1 MSAAIEQD
9 VEEVVKRAELAR
21 SAVEASDWGLAERTL
36 TEAQERIGRLLREI
50 GDKQRDVL
58 MAPKPDRGDRG

>member
-9 VEEVVKRAELAR
+9 VEEVVRRAEVAR
-21 SAVEASDWGLAERTL
+21 SAVGASDWGLAERTL

-50 GDKQRDVL
+50 GDKQREVL
-58 MAPKPDRGDRG
+58 MAPKPDLGDRG

>member
-9 VEEVVKRAELAR
+9 VEEVVRRAELAR
-21 SAVEASDWGLAERTL
+21 SAVEASDWGLAELTL

-58 MAPKPDRGDRG
+58 MVPKPDRGDRG